1 MSKQG
6 DRAVKRTARKEVIGL
21 VLRLEPTLHE
31 RLTTEAKQSV
41 RSLQGEIIF
50 RLRNSFEQSATAT

>member
-1 MSKQG
+1 M
-6 DRAVKRTARKEVIGL
+6 KRTARKEFVGL

-50 RLRNSFEQSATAT
+50 RLRNSFEQSATAA